1 MRLNSVSPV
10 SFQAQIPKN
19 LHEQLFREANLRGHN
34 CCEAFFSQT
43 KKFGQW
49 GQDEATSLALFE
61 TRDKGGIQRTLGLVS
76 NYAAPLKRVLFPM
89 KESLLDSFLALKEKD
104 ITNAENTLL
113 KTI

>member
-49 GQDEATSLALFE
+49 GQDEATSLCCAFE
-61 TRDKGGIQRTLGLVS
+61 KSIISDERIS
-76 NYAAPLKRVLFPM
+76 A
-89 KESLLDSFLALKEKD
+89 
-104 ITNAENTLL
+104 
-113 KTI
+113 